1 MAWRVLF
8 SSFYPPPCFQQH
20 WRLTSDRHCTG
31 GTVPVSHPNLD
42 IIPSNILRTNKWKLN
57 RKINWQKKQTKKQC
71 YRQKLFKSNLSNGR
85 KGKGI
90 AKVEDVKSKLKLLKG
105 LKSFSSQGQRVRK
118 EKDSSQILSL
128 EKGSSLKLL
137 DIGDLEVKFSNS
149 GMSKD
154 SSVRRFGS
162 LCDKVTLLLSQ
173 CHQKTH
179 RRHFWNL
186 RSYRNLRHW
195 NPNIQDKKKS
205 SGSLVLGI
213 YIARFAFYIYH
224 PRHLAFNCG
233 KLVETKRL
241 WDKNRNCWTN
251 ASTISNFRKKK
262 TNIYHMHFSQISEDE
277 KDKSL

>member
-154 SSVRRFGS
+154 SRRRRCWKFMWQGDTPAFTVPPENSPQTFLKLEILQKLETLEPKYTRQEEKFWKPSFGN
-162 LCDKVTLLLSQ
+162 LYCKICFLYLSPQ
-173 CHQKTH
+173 TFGIQLRKTC
-179 RRHFWNL
+179 W
-186 RSYRNLRHW
+186 
-195 NPNIQDKKKS
+195 DKKIMGQK
-205 SGSLVLGI
+205 
-213 YIARFAFYIYH
+213 
-224 PRHLAFNCG
+224 
-233 KLVETKRL
+233 
-241 WDKNRNCWTN
+241 
-251 ASTISNFRKKK
+251 
-262 TNIYHMHFSQISEDE
+262 
-277 KDKSL
+277 